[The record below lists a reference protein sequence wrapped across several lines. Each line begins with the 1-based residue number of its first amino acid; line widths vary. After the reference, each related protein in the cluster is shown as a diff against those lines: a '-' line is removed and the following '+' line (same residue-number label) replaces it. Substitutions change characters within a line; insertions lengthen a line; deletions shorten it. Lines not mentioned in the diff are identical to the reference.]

1 MRGLIAAFS
10 PQNAACA
17 QVINGKT
24 KRKPHQNGVKKT

>member
-1 MRGLIAAFS
+1 MCGLTAAIL